1 MSSPSRPN
9 TRSIGGGP
17 INLGL
22 TLITHLV
29 ANGVDISFKLL
40 DQVEIKITKT
50 ELIPKPLFKIEVM
63 RYTLCNANAL
73 FMNNFIAD
81 ELMYLLQAQKGV
93 RLVRIHS

>member
-1 MSSPSRPN
+1 MKNN
-9 TRSIGGGP
+9 TG
-17 INLGL
+17 LGIML
-22 TLITHLV
+22 YKVVRILLIV
-29 ANGVDISFKLL
+29 KDISFKLL